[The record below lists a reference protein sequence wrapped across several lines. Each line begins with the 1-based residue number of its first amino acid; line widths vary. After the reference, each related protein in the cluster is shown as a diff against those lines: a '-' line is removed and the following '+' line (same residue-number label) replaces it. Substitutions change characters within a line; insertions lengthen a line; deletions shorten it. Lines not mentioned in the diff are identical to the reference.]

1 MRRKEREITNIEDI
15 ESIIS
20 LADVCRV
27 AFADGN
33 DPYIVTLNFGY
44 SGGNEKRIYFHCANE
59 GKKLEMIRKNNYVC
73 FEMDID
79 HNLHTGKN
87 ACDFGMS
94 YRSVVGWGSISVL
107 TDYNEKKSGLD
118 LIMSHY
124 SGEKSFSYDQNTLD
138 RTLLLRLDILKIT
151 GKNSI

>member
-1 MRRKEREITNIEDI
+1 MRRKEREITSIEDI

-44 SGGNEKRIYFHCANE
+44 SGGKEKKIYFHCASE

-87 ACDFGMS
+87 ACDCGMS
-94 YRSVVGWGSISVL
+94 FRSVIGWGRIWIIS
-107 TDYNEKKSGLD
+107 DDDEKKSGLD

-124 SGEKSFSYDQNTLD
+124 SLDKRFSYDQNTLD

-151 GKNSI
+151 GKKSI